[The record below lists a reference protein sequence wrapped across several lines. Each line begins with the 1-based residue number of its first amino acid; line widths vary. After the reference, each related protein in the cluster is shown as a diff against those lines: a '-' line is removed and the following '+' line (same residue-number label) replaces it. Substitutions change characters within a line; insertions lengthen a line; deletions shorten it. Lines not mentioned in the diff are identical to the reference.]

1 MMARKLTLKEVA
13 ALLRRS
19 PKTIYTWTSERK
31 IPFIKIGGIVL
42 FDEEELEKWMKEF
55 RVVPHVQRRRP

>member
-1 MMARKLTLKEVA
+1 MARKLTLKEVA